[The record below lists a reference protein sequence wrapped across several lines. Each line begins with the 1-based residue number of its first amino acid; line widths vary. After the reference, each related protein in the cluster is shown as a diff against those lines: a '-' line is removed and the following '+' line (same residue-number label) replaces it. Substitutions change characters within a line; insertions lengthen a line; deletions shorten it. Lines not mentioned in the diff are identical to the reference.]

1 MRQKQILAAKKMGKN
16 IFFKKNFIEE
26 RLEKKLNITSN
37 PISKLL
43 KEIAIPASI
52 GSLFQT
58 LFNIVDTFFAGK
70 NLSRSF
76 SCFS

>member
-1 MRQKQILAAKKMGKN
+1 M
-16 IFFKKNFIEE
+16 
-26 RLEKKLNITSN
+26 EKKLNITSN

-58 LFNIVDTFFAGK
+58 LFNIVVIWMAVFIGLSKGK
-70 NLSRSF
+70 RHNFTNKKQWICLNIIYYNSE
-76 SCFS
+76 